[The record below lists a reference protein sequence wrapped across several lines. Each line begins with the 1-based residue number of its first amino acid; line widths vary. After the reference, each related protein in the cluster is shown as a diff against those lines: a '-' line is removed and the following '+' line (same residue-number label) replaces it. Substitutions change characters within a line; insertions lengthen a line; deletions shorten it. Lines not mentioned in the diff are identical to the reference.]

1 MRTYLNEQIKLK
13 LHTPTPTHQKELHE
27 LRRTFDI
34 NNNKERD
41 ENREQSSFIS
51 AIQEE

>member
-13 LHTPTPTHQKELHE
+13 LHTPTPTKKELHE

>member
-34 NNNKERD
+34 NNKERD